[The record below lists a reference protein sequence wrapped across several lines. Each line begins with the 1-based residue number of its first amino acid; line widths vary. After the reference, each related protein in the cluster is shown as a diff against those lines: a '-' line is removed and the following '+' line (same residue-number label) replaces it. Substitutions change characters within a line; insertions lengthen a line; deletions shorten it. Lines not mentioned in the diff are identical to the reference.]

1 MTNRTNVKPGQS
13 VPRPGATAPRISA
26 AFATSLETPEHV
38 RIAEQLGFE
47 RAWLYDTPQ
56 QSPDVWMCLG
66 LAAERTSSIGLGPGV
81 LVPTLRHPMVN
92 ASAAAALERLAPGR
106 VAVGFG
112 TGYTGRLAMGQ
123 QKPIPWFYMGR
134 YIATF
139 QALLRGEMVE
149 WEGGCLRM
157 MHPAG
162 SRPSALPTIPVYI
175 SAIGPKGVLVARSL
189 TDNLLAVG
197 GVPAG
202 AEQFGNVSVLVFGS
216 VLDEG
221 EPLDSDRLRAAAGP
235 ALAQTFHLSYELG
248 GEDAVRALPGG
259 PQWLDS
265 IRDVPDGER
274 HLAVHAGHLIA
285 MNDADGAAW
294 DAGAHAML
302 EHVTLTGSA
311 EAVLDK
317 VQGLAAQGATEILYQ
332 PAGDIPRELERFAA
346 AVGAAANRA

>member
-1 MTNRTNVKPGQS
+1 MMTNRTSAQSGQS
-13 VPRPGATAPRISA
+13 TLRPDRTRPRISA

-38 RIAEQLGFE
+38 RIAEQLGYE

-56 QSPDVWMCLG
+56 QSPDVWMCLA

-92 ASAAAALERLAPGR
+92 ASATAALERLAPGR

-123 QKPIPWFYMGR
+123 PKPIPWSYMGR
-134 YIATF
+134 YITTF
-139 QALLRGEMVE
+139 QALLRGETVE

-162 SRPSALPTIPVYI
+162 SGPSAPPTIPVYI
-175 SAIGPKGVLVARSL
+175 SAIGPKGVEVARSL

-202 AEQFGNVSVLVFGS
+202 AERFENVSVLVFGS
-216 VLDEG
+216 VLDDG
-221 EPLDSDRLRAAAGP
+221 EPLDSDRLRTAAGP
-235 ALAQTFHLSYELG
+235 ALAQTFHLSFEFG
-248 GEDAVRALPGG
+248 GDVAVRALPGG

-265 IRDVPDGER
+265 IRGVPDRER

-294 DAGAHAML
+294 DAGAHTIL
-302 EHVTLTGSA
+302 EHVTLTGTA
-311 EAVLDK
+311 ESVLDK
-317 VQGLAAQGATEILYQ
+317 VRALATQGATEVLYQ

-346 AVGAAANRA
+346 AVGDAEN